1 MDHLPKVDH
10 TVGHKA
16 NLNKSKITEIILS
29 VSSDHNNNTKICGKS
44 PNIWKLSN
52 ILLYNP
58 RVKKKVSKKIL
69 KYFEPSENEYTSMK
83 T

>member
-44 PNIWKLSN
+44 PNI
-52 ILLYNP
+52 
-58 RVKKKVSKKIL
+58 
-69 KYFEPSENEYTSMK
+69 
-83 T
+83 